1 MIRLVAFRSS
11 LADATGR
18 PMTRVLDEAVDTLER
33 KLFFDTCNRR
43 YEELRSDPGAWL
55 EIEQERRAE
64 GGAIGDTSE

>member
-1 MIRLVAFRSS
+1 
-11 LADATGR
+11 
-18 PMTRVLDEAVDTLER
+18 MTRVLDEAVDTLER